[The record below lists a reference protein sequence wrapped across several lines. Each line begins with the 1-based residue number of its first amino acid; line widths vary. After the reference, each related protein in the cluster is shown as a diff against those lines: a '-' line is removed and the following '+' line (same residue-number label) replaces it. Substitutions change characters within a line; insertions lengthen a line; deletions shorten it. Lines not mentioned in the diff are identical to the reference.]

1 MNGIPC
7 QCSKPPLI
15 FSCPNGT
22 KRNDRNKYELVSST
36 NSKDGSGII
45 ENSSSGK
52 ERFDFRESFSQFF
65 PVSVNP
71 TPKHNNFLVFV
82 NHEYDREKHHYQVYS
97 CHLFQITDVVFPI
110 L

>member
-1 MNGIPC
+1 MIT
-7 QCSKPPLI
+7 
-15 FSCPNGT
+15 GT
-22 KRNDRNKYELVSST
+22 YFRYTIHCTICINKYELVSST
-36 NSKDGSGII
+36 NSKGGSGII

-71 TPKHNNFLVFV
+71 TSKHNNFLVFV

-97 CHLFQITDVVFPI
+97 CHLFQVTDVVFPI